1 MQKLKKLICMLLCV
15 TFVLSC
21 IPVVHA
27 DDGDRTYCPYGHTSH
42 VGIDCD
48 AEMITWSKWTETT
61 SLPTSGSYYLADDVT
76 ISSACSPSDLNL
88 DLSGRSITRTLTSS
102 STGSACNVFSV
113 VSGKSF
119 LLTDVTGQENGIVSV
134 SFSAGQ
140 SVANSTLGKLVKIG
154 KDATMKMYGGI
165 LDGSN
170 IYGNTKN
177 NVSNGTLNVEECDSG
192 TTSFYMYGGEI
203 RGFHNYNEA
212 DGTKTYYNGSAI
224 IARSSTKLEIRGGKV
239 VGGTCKYGACIN
251 SSTNDTKLLGGEY
264 KAGTANVAGA
274 CVYVAGT
281 KATIGDVIMDGGVYI
296 YSNAANLTL
305 TGAPQIS
312 DTCALGYGIGIG
324 ASADNTI
331 NAKDLNANARIN
343 IKNNRTDPT
352 AAAVLTV
359 DEDLSQCFTF
369 YDKNFDSN
377 YVGAYDAEKGTI
389 SMRYFV
395 AAGNTPCECS
405 ACNGTVPTWGVWDG
419 VANSGHYYL
428 AEDTALSETFVP
440 HAEQTLVLNLN
451 GHTLSKGN
459 AGSMFRL
466 QNQANLVILDGSPNA
481 TGEMVGYSAAGVDGS
496 LILTDSDNASAE
508 IYGGTFSVSNPETK
522 AGNGALLC
530 ANAGTINAAG
540 GKFQAG
546 TAEQGDT
553 LYAAT
558 GSKLVIKGNAHFDG
572 GIEIAAGVDASISE
586 TPVVRK
592 LKDGSAYAIKTASRL
607 KVGTMATGARVFI
620 SNATECVLA
629 SEFTDTNAF
638 DASFYFS
645 ADGENMRIKVV
656 DETIKIVPILID
668 EDVIQARRDQ
678 AEAYMRQNANLLWRA
693 TEDISYCFSTSTNDP
708 AAAPDSRMIHIKAG
722 RVYRGIPYSYSAT
735 TISSFLDY
743 ASEPDEN
750 GIYDISGL
758 TALTMSGASNSTR
771 MGNDCSSSFAT
782 AWSQF
787 GASIYATTSSG
798 YVPRYGMIPIGDYI
812 PLESYTTGTAEVI
825 ALNSAETMYESYALL
840 QKADGLARW
849 KSANNHTMMVTS
861 VHVVRNADNSI
872 NPTSSYV
879 RVLEQTS
886 TNVTKERTATIDGIG
901 TVYIIC
907 GVDTKYTFEKLLT
920 DTYIP
925 FTCME
930 LIDASPVDKA
940 EVKDD
945 PAIETPSAD
954 NLFEG
959 TITSNKFIDC
969 VTITVK
975 DEEGNV
981 VQKAA
986 QNAYRSKPRQFI
998 MSEFITGQP
1007 RSWSRGIVDLD
1018 TLPAG
1023 QYECDVVCRLTTGQE
1038 ITVREF
1044 DINLSGAVLNTAT
1057 GVSYTNI
1064 DTALALAT
1072 EGHTLQLLQDIA
1084 QDVQITK
1091 NITLDLNGHSIV
1103 GNLSTGDGVTAALK
1117 DAQTDDYTVEDD
1129 AGYGK
1134 ITGTV
1139 SGVEAQ
1145 KGYMM
1150 ITENGEVSF
1159 HRLNLDPVTVCVRP
1173 SVAGIYYSSQFGG
1186 DEVIK
1191 RNIVAYGSALG
1202 AGIAPNFADKTYTRF
1217 TADTWQTG
1225 ADSEG
1230 NSKNIQNGTILQN
1243 IMTAND
1249 QSGAETKV
1257 YSQAYV
1263 ELSDGTKVLGKLVC
1277 CSLRDM
1283 IEGTDKLAGVNQI
1296 WSSLKPVQQEAM
1308 LNMYRAYSHVMS
1320 TWNIPNIISAA
1331 Q

>member
-1 MQKLKKLICMLLCV
+1 MRKLKKVVSILLCM
-15 TFVLSC
+15 TFILSC
-21 IPVVHA
+21 VPAVHA
-27 DDGDRTYCPYGHTSH
+27 ADGDRTYCPYGHASH
-42 VGIDCD
+42 NGIDCD
-48 AEMITWSKWTETT
+48 AEIITWRKWTSTT
-61 SLPTSGSYYLADDVT
+61 SLPTTGNYYLTDDVT
-76 ISSACSPSDLNL
+76 ISSACNPSDLNL

-113 VSGKSF
+113 ASGKSF

-134 SFSAGQ
+134 SWSSGQ

-177 NVSNGTLNVEECDSG
+177 NVSNGTLNVEECGSG
-192 TTSFYMYGGEI
+192 TTAFYMYGGEI

-212 DGTKTYYNGSAI
+212 EDGTKTYYNGSAI
-224 IARSSTKLEIRGGKV
+224 IARSNTKLEIRGGKV

-264 KAGTANVAGA
+264 KAGTANSAGA
-274 CVYVAGT
+274 CVYIAGT

-343 IKNNRTDPT
+343 IKNNRSDLTSPI
-352 AAAVLTV
+352 LTV

-395 AAGNTPCECS
+395 AAGNTPCACS
-405 ACNGTVPTWGVWDG
+405 ACNGAVPTWEVWDG
-419 VANSGHYYL
+419 VATSGHYYL
-428 AEDTALSETFVP
+428 TEDTALSETFVP
-440 HAEQTLVLNLN
+440 DAEQTLVLNLN

-496 LILTDSDNASAE
+496 LILTDSANASAE
-508 IYGGTFSVSNPETK
+508 IYGGTFSVSNPDTK
-522 AGNGALLC
+522 AGRGALLC
-530 ANAGTINAAG
+530 ANAGTIKAAG
-540 GKFQAG
+540 GQFQAG

-558 GSKLVIKGNAHFDG
+558 GSKLVIQGNAHFDG
-572 GIEIAAGVDASISE
+572 GIEIATGVDASISE

-620 SNATECVLA
+620 SNPTECVLA

-722 RVYRGIPYSYSAT
+722 RVYRGVPYSYSAT
-735 TISSFLDY
+735 TVSSFLDY
-743 ASEPDEN
+743 AGEPDKN

-825 ALNSAETMYESYALL
+825 ALNSAETIYESYALL

-849 KSANNHTMMVTS
+849 RSANNHTMMVTS
-861 VHVVRNADNSI
+861 VHVVRNADGSI

-879 RVLEQTS
+879 TVLEQTS
-886 TNVTKERTATIDGIG
+886 TNVTKERTTTVDGIG

-930 LIDASPVDKA
+930 LIDATPVETP

-945 PAIETPSAD
+945 PAIVTPSAD

-975 DEEGNV
+975 DAEGNV
-981 VQKAA
+981 VQRAA

-1018 TLPAG
+1018 ALPVG
-1023 QYECDVVCRLTTGQE
+1023 DYHCDVVCRLTTGQTF
-1038 ITVREF
+1038 TVREF
-1044 DINLSGAVLNTAT
+1044 DIDQTTSSAVIANTNTGAGYETLAEALEECADGDVLCLLKPIT
-1057 GVSYTNI
+1057 G
-1064 DTALALAT
+1064 
-1072 EGHTLQLLQDIA
+1072 
-1084 QDVQITK
+1084 DVQISK
-1091 NITLDLNGHSIV
+1091 NITLDLNGCSIEGSITV
-1103 GNLSTGDGVTAALK
+1103 DSGATVQLCDSK
-1117 DAQTDDYTVEDD
+1117 TDDYTVEDNI
-1129 AGYGK
+1129 YGR

-1139 SGVEAQ
+1139 TGATPAY
-1145 KGYMM
+1145 GYVQ
-1150 ITENGEVSF
+1150 ITEVDGTSYHKVDMA
-1159 HRLNLDPVTVCVRP
+1159 LTKVNLRASTV
-1173 SVAGIYYSSQFGG
+1173 GIYYTAEYKY
-1186 DEVIK
+1186 DEVVA
-1191 RNIVAYGSALG
+1191 RNVV
-1202 AGIAPNFADKTYTRF
+1202 TRGVTLSTETATP
-1217 TADTWQTG
+1217 TADGSDETSRYT
-1225 ADSEG
+1225 ATLDSN
-1230 NSKNIQNGTILQN
+1230 NSVLLNEIMKVDNEYDNGDCARQ
-1243 IMTAND
+1243 
-1249 QSGAETKV
+1249 KV
-1257 YSQAYV
+1257 HS
-1263 ELSDGTKVLGKLVC
+1263 
-1277 CSLRDM
+1277 
-1283 IEGTDKLAGVNQI
+1283 
-1296 WSSLKPVQQEAM
+1296 
-1308 LNMYRAYSHVMS
+1308 RAYLKLTGDTYLYSSNVAVTLKALVEAIDAQLWNQLTPEQKTALETMYETYSDVMAS
-1320 TWNIPNIISAA
+1320 WTINNIKNAA